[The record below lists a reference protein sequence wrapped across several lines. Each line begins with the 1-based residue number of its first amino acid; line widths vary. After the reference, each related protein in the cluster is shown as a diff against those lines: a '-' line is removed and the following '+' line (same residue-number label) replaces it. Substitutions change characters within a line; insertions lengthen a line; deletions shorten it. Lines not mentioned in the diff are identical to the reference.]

1 MNPSETN
8 QQMNEQDTVGK
19 AIKRNLSPK
28 KALNL
33 AGRGIHCLTTRG
45 VEATGREIS
54 FRVNLMLKRDP
65 WQHRADLP
73 LRRELAQQRK
83 TTLPYM
89 PLISIVVPVYNTPLV
104 YLKELVECVLGQSYA
119 HLELVLVN
127 ASSADHPEVGE
138 YCATLTDPRVN
149 CIRLAK
155 NGGIAANTN
164 LGLAEAS
171 GDYVALLDH
180 DDIIS
185 PNALF
190 EVVQAINETQAEL
203 LYSDEIVLGSDLKA
217 LKDYHFKPDYSPDT
231 LRGCNYITH
240 FLVFKHALLE
250 QIGGGES
257 KEYDGAQDYDLI
269 LRLSEKANKVHH
281 IPKVLYYWRSHENST
296 ASDMSAKPYAIEAG
310 AKAIAAHL
318 KRVGLSGIVTPI
330 KDGPGSYRVSYEIN
344 GDPMISVMIPSK
356 DHLED
361 LRRCLDSLYA
371 RAGHQNFEVLVL
383 ENNSTEP
390 ETLAFYEQEL
400 PKYPRCRLLIYE
412 GLFNFSAVNNFGAK
426 QAKGEHLLLLNNDIE
441 FLSDNVLTELLM
453 YSQREDVGAV
463 GAKLYYPD
471 ETIQHA
477 GVFLGLGGTAG
488 HSHKG
493 LPRET
498 KGNMYRVA
506 TVQNLSA
513 VTGACLMVKKSLYEA
528 LGGLD
533 EENFAVSYNDVD
545 FCLKLREKGLL
556 NVFTPFV
563 EAYHY
568 ESKSR
573 GLDTSGPNAER
584 YAAEKQRF
592 IEKYQAFLGEGG
604 DPYYNPHLTLKYE
617 NYGYK

>member
-1 MNPSETN
+1 M
-8 QQMNEQDTVGK
+8 
-19 AIKRNLSPK
+19 
-28 KALNL
+28 
-33 AGRGIHCLTTRG
+33 
-45 VEATGREIS
+45 
-54 FRVNLMLKRDP
+54 
-65 WQHRADLP
+65 
-73 LRRELAQQRK
+73 
-83 TTLPYM
+83 
-89 PLISIVVPVYNTPLV
+89 
-104 YLKELVECVLGQSYA
+104 
-119 HLELVLVN
+119 
-127 ASSADHPEVGE
+127 
-138 YCATLTDPRVN
+138 
-149 CIRLAK
+149 
-155 NGGIAANTN
+155 
-164 LGLAEAS
+164 
-171 GDYVALLDH
+171 
-180 DDIIS
+180 
-185 PNALF
+185 
-190 EVVQAINETQAEL
+190 
-203 LYSDEIVLGSDLKA
+203 
-217 LKDYHFKPDYSPDT
+217 
-231 LRGCNYITH
+231 
-240 FLVFKHALLE
+240 
-250 QIGGGES
+250 
-257 KEYDGAQDYDLI
+257 
-269 LRLSEKANKVHH
+269 
-281 IPKVLYYWRSHENST
+281 
-296 ASDMSAKPYAIEAG
+296 
-310 AKAIAAHL
+310 
-318 KRVGLSGIVTPI
+318 
-330 KDGPGSYRVSYEIN
+330 
-344 GDPMISVMIPSK
+344 
-356 DHLED
+356 
-361 LRRCLDSLYA
+361 
-371 RAGHQNFEVLVL
+371 
-383 ENNSTEP
+383 
-390 ETLAFYEQEL
+390 

-412 GLFNFSAVNNFGAK
+412 GPFNFSAVNNFGAK